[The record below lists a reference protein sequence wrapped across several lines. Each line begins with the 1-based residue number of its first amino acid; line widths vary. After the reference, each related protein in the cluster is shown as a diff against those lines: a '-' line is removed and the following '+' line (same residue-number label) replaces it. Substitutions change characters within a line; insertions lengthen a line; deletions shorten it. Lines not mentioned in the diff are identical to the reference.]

1 MVCCNPANFS
11 DTAEL
16 VHKAQVAVPA
26 RTPKRHVEGPG
37 RLSSPSLG
45 THAFLIIMKILFLS
59 RWFPFPADNG
69 SKIRIHN
76 LLKGLSTH
84 HEVTLLSF
92 YDPGEASLEEIKRY
106 PYCTQL
112 KVVPWKPFDATS
124 RKAKIGLF
132 SPSPRSLLD
141 THSSQMESLIREVL
155 SNEKFDVIIASQL
168 TMASYYPA
176 FGGLPAIFEEI
187 ELGLYADQALQSG
200 NWFEQFRR
208 RLTWFKLE
216 RYFLRLLNS
225 FVLCT
230 VVSDREREI
239 VIRNFPQHAKKI
251 EVLPNCVNVDD
262 YQATAK
268 TLKGSR
274 LIFSGSF
281 RYRPN
286 YHAMQWF
293 IRNAFPLILEKFPEV
308 QLVITGDHANLPLP
322 QTKNITLAG
331 YVDDIKSLIA
341 SCNVSIAPLWS
352 GGGTRLKIL
361 EAMALGTPVVA
372 TSKGA
377 EGLQIEHGE
386 NILIA
391 DRPEKFAQSVIK
403 ILSDTEFRDF
413 IASNALQLVKNHY
426 DWRAMMPTFLGFLER
441 ATAV

>member
-1 MVCCNPANFS
+1 
-11 DTAEL
+11 
-16 VHKAQVAVPA
+16 
-26 RTPKRHVEGPG
+26 VEGIS
-37 RLSSPSLG
+37 RLSSASFG
-45 THAFLIIMKILFLS
+45 ADAFLIVMKILFLS

-76 LLKGLSTH
+76 LLKGLSAH
-84 HEVTLLSF
+84 HEVTLFSF
-92 YDPGEASLEEIKRY
+92 YDPGESSLDAIKRY

-112 KVVPWKPFDATS
+112 KVVPWKPFDAKS
-124 RKAKIGLF
+124 KRARIGLF
-132 SPSPRSLLD
+132 SKSPRSLLD

-155 SNEKFDVIIASQL
+155 SNEQFDVIIASQL

-187 ELGLYADQALQSG
+187 ELGLYIDQALHGG
-200 NWFEQFRR
+200 NWFEQFRG

-216 RYFLRLLNS
+216 RYFLQLLNS

-239 VIRNFPQHAKKI
+239 VIKNFPQHAKKI
-251 EVLPNCVNVDD
+251 EVLPNCVNMDD
-262 YQATAK
+262 YQATVK
-268 TLKGSR
+268 TIKGSR

-293 IRNAFPLILEKFPEV
+293 IRYAFPLILEKIPDV

-331 YVDDIKSLIA
+331 YVDDIQSMIA

-377 EGLQIEHGE
+377 EGLQIENGE

-391 DRPEKFAQSVIK
+391 DQPEKFAQAVIR
-403 ILSDTEFRDF
+403 ILSEREFKDF

-426 DWRAMMPTFLGFLER
+426 DWRAMIPKFLGFLEK